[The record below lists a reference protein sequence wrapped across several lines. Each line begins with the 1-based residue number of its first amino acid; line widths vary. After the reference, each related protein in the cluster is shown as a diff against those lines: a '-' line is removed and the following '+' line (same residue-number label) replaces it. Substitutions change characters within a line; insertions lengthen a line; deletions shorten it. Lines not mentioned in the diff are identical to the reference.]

1 MSAGETVRAG
11 PGPRFHQGSL
21 WVRAVVYALTVALCV
36 PAKLLEPMAVA
47 GHPLLVPLL
56 TLGMALA
63 WVLGR
68 NGRMPA
74 IGGNLSLLWLS
85 LSVFFGL
92 VLVSSWV
99 SPDRSTSLSLCGAYL
114 ARLVLF
120 FVLVQICVDDPG
132 LERNLARLFPIALA
146 VLALLMVSGSLESLG
161 HVTWVGDLT
170 HGFILR
176 ASAGIGDP
184 NLTAFAF
191 NIGLALALAWF
202 AGERRAA
209 RKVLALLVSLVLV
222 WGIGRTVSIGGLIGL
237 LVVLVL
243 SAWFLFP
250 KAGRRGGT
258 LMALTLGLF
267 SIIVLAAG
275 GVYLERI
282 HTQVIRSEHSIGAVG
297 SERLNLALGG
307 IAMAASHPLWG
318 VGLANINADMPP
330 YLPFPISDPKQGPH
344 DLWLAVPDESGI
356 PSLLALTVAGG
367 IIFWLGWRA
376 HSRLRASPDRE
387 SYFRHTGLWVATL
400 ASAVQSLALGTQ
412 RDRFFWFLLALLV
425 ASAWQTLALLR
436 APVPGN

>member
-1 MSAGETVRAG
+1 MS
-11 PGPRFHQGSL
+11 
-21 WVRAVVYALTVALCV
+21 
-36 PAKLLEPMAVA
+36 
-47 GHPLLVPLL
+47 
-56 TLGMALA
+56 LA

-74 IGGNLSLLWLS
+74 VGGNLSLLWLS

-99 SPDRSTSLSLCGAYL
+99 SPGRPISLALCGAYL
-114 ARLVLF
+114 ARLILF

-132 LERNLARLFPIALA
+132 LGRNLAKLLPAALA
-146 VLALLMVSGSLESLG
+146 VLAFMMVSGSLEFLG
-161 HVTWVGDLT
+161 HVLWVEDLT

-176 ASAGIGDP
+176 AGAGIGDP

-191 NIGLALALAWF
+191 NIGLALALAWV
-202 AGERRAA
+202 ATERKAA

-222 WGIGRTVSIGGLIGL
+222 WGIGRTVSLGGLIGL
-237 LVVLVL
+237 LVVLALV
-243 SAWFLFP
+243 AWFLFP
-250 KAGRRGGT
+250 QAGRRSGT
-258 LMALTLGLF
+258 LLALTLGLF

-282 HTQVIRSEHSIGAVG
+282 NTQIVRSEHSIGAVG

-318 VGLANINADMPP
+318 VGPANVSADMPP
-330 YLPFPISDPKQGPH
+330 YLPFPISKPKQGPH
-344 DLWLAVPDESGI
+344 NLWIAVQDESGI
-356 PSLLALTVAGG
+356 PSLLALVVAGG

-376 HSRLRASPDRE
+376 HSRLRISPNRE
-387 SYFRHTGLWVATL
+387 SYFHHTGLWVAAL

-412 RDRFFWFLLALLV
+412 RDRFLWFLLALLV
-425 ASAWQTLALLR
+425 ASAWRTLVVPR
-436 APVPGN
+436 APAPSD

>member
-1 MSAGETVRAG
+1 
-11 PGPRFHQGSL
+11 
-21 WVRAVVYALTVALCV
+21 
-36 PAKLLEPMAVA
+36 MAVA

-74 IGGNLSLLWLS
+74 IGGNLSLLWFS

-99 SPDRSTSLSLCGAYL
+99 SPDRSTFLSLCGAYL

-120 FVLVQICVDDPG
+120 FVLVQICVEDPG
-132 LERNLARLFPIALA
+132 LERNLARLFPIALT

-161 HVTWVGDLT
+161 HVTWVDDLT

-209 RKVLALLVSLVLV
+209 RKVLALFVSLVLV

-258 LMALTLGLF
+258 LMALILGLF

-307 IAMAASHPLWG
+307 IAMAAFHPLWG

-344 DLWLAVPDESGI
+344 DLWPAVPDESGSL
-356 PSLLALTVAGG
+356 PSWHSPWPGGSFSGWAGVPTPTCVPPRTVGPTS
-367 IIFWLGWRA
+367 ITRVFGWR
-376 HSRLRASPDRE
+376 H
-387 SYFRHTGLWVATL
+387 W
-400 ASAVQSLALGTQ
+400 
-412 RDRFFWFLLALLV
+412 
-425 ASAWQTLALLR
+425 
-436 APVPGN
+436 PVPCSPLRSVPSVTVSSGFCWLCW